1 MKRSK
6 FRYTDRS
13 KEQASRQVDS
23 DGSGS
28 VISLQSSSSSDG
40 KYPGN
45 HHSARTGRPV
55 IQTESVEEIGAQ
67 KREGNGFK
75 DDSTM
80 NHQKLEKL
88 QKKLQGQPNENT
100 LDEIIHTIKNQNGI
114 KDSSVAEMLM
124 PLGNDC
130 VDGVTTYPSLPLDAG
145 SLGWNS
151 TSPLQMR

>member
-45 HHSARTGRPV
+45 HHSAGMGRPV
-55 IQTESVEEIGAQ
+55 IQAESVEEIRVQ
-67 KREGNGFK
+67 KREG
-75 DDSTM
+75 ST

-88 QKKLQGQPNENT
+88 QKKLQGQPNEDT

-114 KDSSVAEMLM
+114 KDSSAAEMSI

-130 VDGVTTYPSLPLDAG
+130 VDRGTTYPSLPLHAG

-151 TSPLQMR
+151 TSPLQMRWVKRQSW